1 LADDLFGHGVGF
13 AGNELLVA
21 DREGVRGRR
30 VEHGRPVGKIDP
42 WIELDELAE
51 SVPPLGQRFL
61 VFQHHHLAADAKVV
75 RRGLAPGLVGFLAV
89 GVEDLDHLVHRM
101 KAGGDLG
108 AASRRLARRRN
119 ADHGCPCRRVRLL
132 DGTRNHAQIV
142 EIPELAVM
150 RDDRFGQRLVHDGDG
165 LVVAGARL
173 VDAEPDLGHLLRDA
187 GRGAD
192 LQPPAGEVIEHADLL
207 DQLPGRMIG
216 RHHAHDAEP
225 DAFGPQRDAGNQEVG
240 RRRIGGAEVMLAEE
254 DAVEAGGLRA
264 RPQIEIGV
272 EMTLRHGGIEPLR
285 QFRRRHEKLKNPGFD
300 HSALPPTVREQR
312 RSL

>member
-1 LADDLFGHGVGF
+1 MNSRKAL
-13 AGNELLVA
+13 
-21 DREGVRGRR
+21 
-30 VEHGRPVGKIDP
+30 
-42 WIELDELAE
+42 
-51 SVPPLGQRFL
+51 PPLGQRLL
-61 VFQHHHLAADAKVV
+61 VFQHHHLAADAQVI
-75 RRGLAPGLVGFLAV
+75 RRGLAPGLVGLLAI
-89 GVEDLDHLVHRM
+89 GVEDLDHLAHRM
-101 KAGGDLG
+101 KSGGDLG
-108 AASRRLARRRN
+108 AAPCRLARRRN
-119 ADHGCPCRRVRLL
+119 ADDGRPFRRVRLL
-132 DGTRNHAQIV
+132 NRARDQAQIV

-150 RDDRFGQRLVHDGDG
+150 RDRRLGQRLVDDGDR

-173 VDAEPDLGHLLRDA
+173 VDAKPDLRHLLRDA

-240 RRRIGGAEVMLAEE
+240 RRRIAGAEVMLAEE

-272 EMTLRHGGIEPLR
+272 EMTLRHGGIELLR

-300 HSALPPTVREQR
+300 HSPLPPTVREQR